1 MASHGER
8 SESWEMFEA
17 YALPHASV
25 LFRASISMLGNRA
38 EAEDAVQEAFLEAW
52 KSFDRFTPDTNCR
65 AWLFKIL
72 FHTVS
77 HHRRKW
83 LGRRAEQD
91 PQTME
96 DTLAAKP
103 AVPEHLTDEGVLSA
117 FRKIPTKYAE
127 VVMLADVHEF
137 TYKEIQ
143 DTLGIPIGTVMSR
156 LSRGREALRLHLERP
171 TRTGAI
177 IKDAGQSAR
186 V

>member
-1 MASHGER
+1 
-8 SESWEMFEA
+8 
-17 YALPHASV
+17 
-25 LFRASISMLGNRA
+25 MLGNRA
-38 EAEDAVQEAFLEAW
+38 EAEDAVQEAYLQAW
-52 KSFDRFTPDTNCR
+52 KSFDRFNPGTNCR

-83 LGRRAEQD
+83 LGRRVEQD

-117 FRKIPTKYAE
+117 FRKIPAKYAE

-143 DTLGIPIGTVMSR
+143 DTLEIPIGTVMSR
-156 LSRGREALRLHLERP
+156 LSRGREALRVHLERP
-171 TRTGAI
+171 TRPSAVI
-177 IKDAGQSAR
+177 EDAGQRAR